1 MSSHTSAAKT
11 TICRGRIC
19 SKSCGLGL
27 PPNQIKLIKED
38 GSEAAVG
45 EAGEICVCGPL
56 VMDSYWNSPEE
67 TAKAFKDGWL
77 RTGDVARRDDRG
89 FLYVV
94 DRLKDMVISG
104 GSTSLPARSKT
115 ASPSIPRWPRPR

>member
-1 MSSHTSAAKT
+1 MVTYLSRENHDLSRPHLLE
-11 TICRGRIC
+11 
-19 SKSCGLGL
+19 SCGLGL

-77 RTGDVARRDDRG
+77 RTGDVARRDER
-89 FLYVV
+89 
-94 DRLKDMVISG
+94 
-104 GSTSLPARSKT
+104 
-115 ASPSIPRWPRPR
+115 ASCM